1 MGEDLPQQ
9 LESSSLGDPVDR
21 VCKAPRNGGVG
32 RRAVRIHRVE
42 DDTPKQL
49 IVRTAHGDVQHIGE
63 DEEEGEVE
71 DGDCEEDSDSEEAG
85 DDDDNASP
93 PQLQADVRAES
104 TSGGGE
110 DAAEDGRASSGTG
123 TPDEG
128 IVVIEFRY
136 APASFSRQ
144 FLFPIISVCLSMAR
158 LSHHG
163 QPSVRFRALL
173 GDIYELTSANSPS
186 VETAAAPTKTL
197 RSHTEP
203 MYQHTLSF
211 DEAYFEKRM
220 RMYEGGDDPNLND
233 DQTWA
238 MID

>member
-1 MGEDLPQQ
+1 M
-9 LESSSLGDPVDR
+9 
-21 VCKAPRNGGVG
+21 
-32 RRAVRIHRVE
+32 RIHRVE

-49 IVRTAHGDVQHIGE
+49 IARTAHGDVHHTEE

-71 DGDCEEDSDSEEAG
+71 DGDCEEAG
-85 DDDDNASP
+85 DDDDVSP
-93 PQLQADVRAES
+93 PELQADVRAES

-123 TPDEG
+123 TPEEG

-136 APASFSRQ
+136 APASFARK
-144 FLFPIISVCLSMAR
+144 FLFPITSVCLSMAR

-163 QPSVRFRALL
+163 QPPVRFRALL
-173 GDIYELTSANSPS
+173 GDIYQLTSAGSPS
-186 VETAAAPTKTL
+186 LETAAALIKTL
-197 RSHTEP
+197 QSYTEP

-220 RMYEGGDDPNLND
+220 RMYEGSDDPNLD
-233 DQTWA
+233 EDQAWA
-238 MID
+238 TID